1 MRAYAAPHQQDVW
14 GPRRARIIAVGLAL
28 IFTVIVGRSAY
39 VAFNG
44 PDRRAVPVAAVEA
57 VRRAD
62 IVDRRGELMATTVE
76 GTSLAVDPSAIW
88 DSRDVVAGIRTVF
101 PDLREDAL
109 TAMMADRKRQFVW
122 VKRGLDEEQIKAL
135 KELGVEGLMFVNEPQ
150 RRYPGGSLAGHV
162 LGYTSIDGDGLEGI
176 ERVYDDR
183 LKKGG
188 EALQLTL
195 DASVQ
200 FVVEEELTRAF
211 ADFDMK
217 GAAGIVID
225 AHTGAVR
232 AIASWPQIDP
242 RLRGEEGDDAR
253 TNRALNARMELGS
266 IYKPLTVAAAL
277 EAGTLQTADTFD
289 VSKPV
294 KIGAVTVRD
303 QHPLA
308 RVSGRTA
315 TAEDILA
322 ESSNIGTALIAQR
335 MGVDQQKAFLGKVGL
350 LAGHGGEGPQWASP
364 LIPQRW
370 DETAMATVAYGHG
383 ISVSPLAFAMT
394 YVPFANGGE
403 YVSPAF
409 LEPVD
414 PDKVKRS
421 RVMSKQTADAVLN
434 MMRTTVTQGSGKLA
448 NANGY
453 EVAGKTGTAEK
464 PTPEGY
470 DPDRNITS
478 FAAVFPA
485 SRPQFVV
492 LVVLDEAQPRTG
504 EQRTAAF
511 TAASIAGKV
520 IARAAPLLDVQ
531 PVLEATATR
540 GIATVTRSSAE
551 ANAQ

>member
-1 MRAYAAPHQQDVW
+1 MRAYAAPYPKDVW

-28 IFTVIVGRSAY
+28 VFVVIVGRSAY

-44 PDRRAVPVAAVEA
+44 PDRSAVPVAAVED

-62 IVDRRGELMATTVE
+62 IVDRRGELLATTVE

-109 TAMMADRKRQFVW
+109 TAMMADKKRQFAW
-122 VKRGLDEEQIKAL
+122 VKRGLDDEQIKAL
-135 KELGVEGLMFVNEPQ
+135 KELGVEGLMFVNEAQ
-150 RRYPGGSLAGHV
+150 RRYPGGSLAGHF
-162 LGYTSIDGDGLEGI
+162 LGYTSNDGDGLEGV
-176 ERVYDDR
+176 ERVYDER
-183 LKKGG
+183 LKQGG
-188 EALQLTL
+188 EPLQLTL

-217 GAAGIVID
+217 GAAGIVLD

-242 RLRGEEGDDAR
+242 RLRGEEGDDAK

-277 EAGTLQTADTFD
+277 EAGVLQGTDTFD
-289 VSKPV
+289 VSAPV

-303 QHPLA
+303 QHPLT
-308 RVSGRTA
+308 RVSGKAA
-315 TAEDILA
+315 TAADILA
-322 ESSNIGTALIAQR
+322 ESSNIGTAMIAQR
-335 MGVDQQKAFLGKVGL
+335 MGAERQKEFLGNVGL
-350 LAGHGGEGPQWASP
+350 RAGHGGEGPQWASP
-364 LIPQRW
+364 LVPQKW
-370 DETAMATVAYGHG
+370 DQTAMATVAYGHG
-383 ISVSPLAFAMT
+383 ISVSPLAFAMAYT
-394 YVPFANGGE
+394 PFANGGE
-403 YVSPAF
+403 YVSPSF
-409 LEPVD
+409 IEPVD
-414 PDKVKRS
+414 VGSVKRT
-421 RVMSKQTADAVLN
+421 RVMSARTADAVLG

-448 NANGY
+448 EANGY

-464 PTPEGY
+464 PTPNGY

-504 EQRTAAF
+504 EQRTAAY
-511 TAASIAGKV
+511 TAALIAGKV

-540 GIATVTRSSAE
+540 GIAPLTRTSAE
-551 ANAQ
+551 ADAQ

>member
-1 MRAYAAPHQQDVW
+1 
-14 GPRRARIIAVGLAL
+14 
-28 IFTVIVGRSAY
+28 
-39 VAFNG
+39 
-44 PDRRAVPVAAVEA
+44 
-57 VRRAD
+57 
-62 IVDRRGELMATTVE
+62 
-76 GTSLAVDPSAIW
+76 
-88 DSRDVVAGIRTVF
+88 
-101 PDLREDAL
+101 
-109 TAMMADRKRQFVW
+109 
-122 VKRGLDEEQIKAL
+122 
-135 KELGVEGLMFVNEPQ
+135 
-150 RRYPGGSLAGHV
+150 
-162 LGYTSIDGDGLEGI
+162 
-176 ERVYDDR
+176 
-183 LKKGG
+183 
-188 EALQLTL
+188 
-195 DASVQ
+195 
-200 FVVEEELTRAF
+200 
-211 ADFDMK
+211 
-217 GAAGIVID
+217 
-225 AHTGAVR
+225 
-232 AIASWPQIDP
+232 
-242 RLRGEEGDDAR
+242 
-253 TNRALNARMELGS
+253 
-266 IYKPLTVAAAL
+266 
-277 EAGTLQTADTFD
+277 
-289 VSKPV
+289 
-294 KIGAVTVRD
+294 VTVRD

-308 RVSGRTA
+308 RVSGKTA

-335 MGVDQQKAFLGKVGL
+335 MGMDQQKAFLGKVGL

-394 YVPFANGGE
+394 YAPFANGGE
-403 YVSPAF
+403 YVPPAF

-421 RVMSKQTADAVLN
+421 RVMSKRTADAVLG

-464 PTPEGY
+464 PTPDGY

-504 EQRTAAF
+504 EQRTAAY

-520 IARAAPLLDVQ
+520 IVRAAPLLDVQ

-540 GIATVTRSSAE
+540 GIAPVARTSGE
-551 ANAQ
+551 ADAQ

>member
-1 MRAYAAPHQQDVW
+1 MRAYAAPYEDVW
-14 GPRRARIIAVGLAL
+14 GPRRGRIIAVGLAL
-28 IFTVIVGRSAY
+28 VFTVIVGRSAY

-44 PDRRAVPVAAVEA
+44 PDRSAVPVAAVEA

-62 IVDRRGELMATTVE
+62 IVDHNGELLATTVK

-88 DSRDVVAGIRTVF
+88 DSREVVAGIRTVF

-109 TAMMADRKRQFVW
+109 TAMMADKKRQFAW
-122 VKRGLDEEQIKAL
+122 VKRGINEEQITAL
-135 KELGVEGLMFVNEPQ
+135 KELGVEGLRFEQEPQ
-150 RRYPGGSLAGHV
+150 RIYPGGSLAGHF

-176 ERVYDDR
+176 ERVYDAR
-183 LKKGG
+183 LKEGG
-188 EALQLTL
+188 EPLQLTL

-200 FVVEEELTRAF
+200 FVVEEELARAF

-217 GAAGIVID
+217 GGAGIVLD

-232 AIASWPQIDP
+232 AIASWPAADP
-242 RLRGEEGDDAR
+242 RKRGEEGDDVK

-266 IYKPLTVAAAL
+266 IYKPLTVAAAM
-277 EAGTLQTADTFD
+277 EAGALQPTDTFD

-303 QHPLA
+303 PHPLVNSHA
-308 RVSGRTA
+308 VTP
-315 TAEDILA
+315 TDILA
-322 ESSNIGTALIAQR
+322 ESSNIGAALIAQR
-335 MGVDQQKAFLGKVGL
+335 IGAEKQKEFLGKIGL

-364 LIPQRW
+364 LIPQTW
-370 DETAMATVAYGHG
+370 DQTAMATVAYGHG
-383 ISVSPLAFAMT
+383 ISVSPLAFVMT
-394 YVPFANGGE
+394 YTPFANGGE

-409 LEPVD
+409 IEPID
-414 PDKVKRS
+414 PDQVKRS
-421 RVMSKQTADAVLN
+421 RVMSRRTADAVLG

-448 NANGY
+448 EAQGY

-464 PTPEGY
+464 PTPNGY

-504 EQRTAAF
+504 EQRTAAY
-511 TAASIAGKV
+511 TAATIAGKV

-540 GIATVTRSSAE
+540 GAAPVTRTSAE
-551 ANAQ
+551 ADAQ

>member
-1 MRAYAAPHQQDVW
+1 MRAYAAPYPKDVW

-28 IFTVIVGRSAY
+28 VFVVIVGRSAY

-44 PDRRAVPVAAVEA
+44 PDRSAVPVAAVED

-62 IVDRRGELMATTVE
+62 IVDRRGELLATTVE

-88 DSRDVVAGIRTVF
+88 DSRDVVAGIRPVF

-109 TAMMADRKRQFVW
+109 TAMMADKKRQFAW
-122 VKRGLDEEQIKAL
+122 VKRGLDDEQIKAL
-135 KELGVEGLMFVNEPQ
+135 KELGVEGLMFVNEAQ
-150 RRYPGGSLAGHV
+150 RRYPGGSLAGHF
-162 LGYTSIDGDGLEGI
+162 LGYTSIDGDGLEGV
-176 ERVYDDR
+176 ERVYDER
-183 LKKGG
+183 LKQGV
-188 EALQLTL
+188 EPLQLTL

-217 GAAGIVID
+217 GAAGIVLD

-242 RLRGEEGDDAR
+242 RLRGEEGDDAK

-277 EAGTLQTADTFD
+277 EAGVLQGTDTFD
-289 VSKPV
+289 VSAPV

-303 QHPLA
+303 QHPLT
-308 RVSGRTA
+308 RVSGKAA
-315 TAEDILA
+315 TAADILA
-322 ESSNIGTALIAQR
+322 ESSNIGTAMIAQR
-335 MGVDQQKAFLGKVGL
+335 MGAERQKEFLGKVGL

-364 LIPQRW
+364 LVPQKW
-370 DETAMATVAYGHG
+370 DQTAMATVAYGHG
-383 ISVSPLAFAMT
+383 ISVSPLAFAMAYT
-394 YVPFANGGE
+394 PFAKGGE
-403 YVSPAF
+403 YVSPSF
-409 LEPVD
+409 IEPVD
-414 PDKVKRS
+414 AGSVKRT
-421 RVMSKQTADAVLN
+421 RVMSARTADAVLG

-448 NANGY
+448 EAHGS

-464 PTPEGY
+464 PTPNGY

-504 EQRTAAF
+504 EQRTAAY
-511 TAASIAGKV
+511 TAALIAGKV

-540 GIATVTRSSAE
+540 GIAPLTRTSAE
-551 ANAQ
+551 ADAQ

>member
-1 MRAYAAPHQQDVW
+1 M
-14 GPRRARIIAVGLAL
+14 
-28 IFTVIVGRSAY
+28 
-39 VAFNG
+39 
-44 PDRRAVPVAAVEA
+44 
-57 VRRAD
+57 
-62 IVDRRGELMATTVE
+62 
-76 GTSLAVDPSAIW
+76 
-88 DSRDVVAGIRTVF
+88 AGIRTVF

-109 TAMMADRKRQFVW
+109 TAMMADKKRQFAW

-135 KELGVEGLMFVNEPQ
+135 KELGVEGLMFVSEPQ

-183 LKKGG
+183 LKQGG

-217 GAAGIVID
+217 GGAGIVID

-277 EAGTLQTADTFD
+277 EAGALQTADTFD

-308 RVSGRTA
+308 RVSGKTA

-394 YVPFANGGE
+394 YAPFANGGE
-403 YVSPAF
+403 YVPPAF

-421 RVMSKQTADAVLN
+421 RVMSKRTADAVLG

-464 PTPEGY
+464 PTPDGY

-504 EQRTAAF
+504 EQRTAAY

-520 IARAAPLLDVQ
+520 IVRAAPLLDVQ

-540 GIATVTRSSAE
+540 GIAPVARTSGE
-551 ANAQ
+551 ADAQ

>member
-1 MRAYAAPHQQDVW
+1 MRAYAAPYPKDVW

-28 IFTVIVGRSAY
+28 VFVVIVGRSAY

-44 PDRRAVPVAAVEA
+44 PDRSAVPVAAVED

-62 IVDRRGELMATTVE
+62 IVDRRGELLATTVE

-109 TAMMADRKRQFVW
+109 TAMMADKKRQFAW
-122 VKRGLDEEQIKAL
+122 VKRGLDDEQIKAL
-135 KELGVEGLMFVNEPQ
+135 KELGVEGLMFVNEAQ
-150 RRYPGGSLAGHV
+150 RRYPGGSLAGHF
-162 LGYTSIDGDGLEGI
+162 LGYTSIDGDGLEGV
-176 ERVYDDR
+176 ERVYDER
-183 LKKGG
+183 LKQGV
-188 EALQLTL
+188 EPLQLTL

-200 FVVEEELTRAF
+200 FVVEEELTRAS

-217 GAAGIVID
+217 GAAGIVLD

-242 RLRGEEGDDAR
+242 RLRGEEGDDAK

-277 EAGTLQTADTFD
+277 EAGVLQGTDTFD
-289 VSKPV
+289 VSAPV

-303 QHPLA
+303 QHPLT
-308 RVSGRTA
+308 RVSGKAA
-315 TAEDILA
+315 TAADILA
-322 ESSNIGTALIAQR
+322 ESSNIGTAMIAQR
-335 MGVDQQKAFLGKVGL
+335 MGAERQKEFLGKVGL

-364 LIPQRW
+364 LVPQKW
-370 DETAMATVAYGHG
+370 DQTAMATVAYGHG
-383 ISVSPLAFAMT
+383 ISVSPLAFAMAYT
-394 YVPFANGGE
+394 PFANGGE
-403 YVSPAF
+403 YVSPSF
-409 LEPVD
+409 IEPVD
-414 PDKVKRS
+414 AGSVKRT
-421 RVMSKQTADAVLN
+421 RVMSARTADAVLG

-448 NANGY
+448 EANGY

-464 PTPEGY
+464 PTPNGY

-504 EQRTAAF
+504 EQRTAAY
-511 TAASIAGKV
+511 TAALIAGKV

-540 GIATVTRSSAE
+540 GIAPLTRTSAE
-551 ANAQ
+551 ADAQ